1 MANKESPEGAA
12 PDDAAAE
19 GGKKGPPIMLIAI
32 AAAVIVLAGSA
43 GAYFMI
49 FAQKPEAGA
58 EGKKEEPHK
67 KKAEKKEHGEK
78 EKDKGPNAPVIL
90 AGPDGVMFY
99 TLPPIMANMQS
110 PDGRPTYLKL
120 KLTFE
125 LPNEEAV
132 EVVAANTPRLQ
143 DAFQALFR
151 ELRVEDLQGSQGSYQ
166 VRMEILRRVNL
177 VLAPTRVNAVLI
189 EEMLIN

>member
-1 MANKESPEGAA
+1 MANTDGAQEA
-12 PDDAAAE
+12 VAE
-19 GGKKGPPIMLIAI
+19 TEEVKKKGPPVILIGI
-32 AAAVIVLAGSA
+32 AAAVILLAGGA
-43 GAYFMI
+43 GAYFMF
-49 FAQKPEAGA
+49 FAKKPDAQAA
-58 EGKKEEPHK
+58 ENKEEPKKKKEEK
-67 KKAEKKEHGEK
+67 TEG
-78 EKDKGPNAPVIL
+78 KDKPKAGPNDPIIRE
-90 AGPDGVMFY
+90 GPDGVVFY
-99 TLPPIMANMQS
+99 TLPPITANMQS
-110 PDGRPTYLKL
+110 PDGRATYLKL

-132 EVVAANTPRLQ
+132 EVVTANTPRLQ

-177 VLAPTRVNAVLI
+177 ILAPARVNSVLI

>member
-1 MANKESPEGAA
+1 MANTDGAQEVV
-12 PDDAAAE
+12 AE
-19 GGKKGPPIMLIAI
+19 TEEVAKKGPPVMLIGI
-32 AAAVIVLAGSA
+32 AAAVILLAGSA

-49 FAQKPEAGA
+49 FAQKPDAQAAEKKQESNKKK
-58 EGKKEEPHK
+58 EGKKEGE
-67 KKAEKKEHGEK
+67 EKS
-78 EKDKGPNAPVIL
+78 KGGANDPIIRE
-90 AGPDGVMFY
+90 GPDGVVYY
-99 TLPPIMANMQS
+99 TLPPIASNMQS
-110 PDGRPTYLKL
+110 PDGRATYLKL

-125 LPNEEAV
+125 LPNEAAV
-132 EVVAANTPRLQ
+132 EVVTANGPRLQ

-177 VLAPTRVNAVLI
+177 ILAPTRVNSVLI

>member
-1 MANKESPEGAA
+1 MANKESPEGAS
-12 PDDAAAE
+12 PEDGAAE

-49 FAQKPEAGA
+49 FAHKPEAGA
-58 EGKKEEPHK
+58 EGKKEEPPK

-99 TLPPIMANMQS
+99 TLPPITANMQS